1 MSSDLGFILLTTVIG
16 FLSYSTNALLH
27 SGSASHGVS
36 PRDYYLT
43 TDAHWFNQT
52 LDHYSPHDHRK
63 FRQRYYEYL
72 DNFRAPDGPVFMI
85 ICGEGPCSGIAKD
98 YMSVLAKKFEAGVVS
113 LEHRYY
119 GKSYPFNS
127 LATENLRY
135 LSSKQAL
142 FDLAAFRQHY
152 QASLGFKSFM
162 ESYIIMVREF
172 FILWILLMQEALN
185 VKLNRSSDNPWFFFG
200 VSYPGALSAWFRLK
214 FPHLTCGSLASSAV
228 VHAVYDF
235 SAFDQQIGESAGQE
249 CKDALEETNKLLELG
264 LKVNR
269 KAVKALFNATELHVD
284 ADFLYLTADAA
295 VMAFQYGNSNKLCVP
310 LVKAKK
316 NGSDLVETYSKY
328 VRDHCMKVWGLH
340 VRPYNR
346 KHLRNTVVTADS
358 TYRIWWFQVCTELA
372 YFQVA
377 PANNSV
383 RSQQINTEYHLDL
396 CKSLFGKGTY
406 PDVDATNLYYG
417 GHKIAAT
424 KIIFTNGSQDPWR
437 HASKQTSSPEL
448 PSYIMDCHNCGHG
461 TDLRGCPQSPMVIE
475 GKSNNCSSPDVVNK
489 VRQQMVEHIDLWLS
503 ECRGS
508 TRSSK

>member
-1 MSSDLGFILLTTVIG
+1 MSSDLGFILITTVTA
-16 FLSYSTNALLH
+16 FLTYSTNALLH
-27 SGSASHGVS
+27 SGSVSHDVS

-98 YMSVLAKKFEAGVVS
+98 YMS
-113 LEHRYY
+113 
-119 GKSYPFNS
+119 
-127 LATENLRY
+127 
-135 LSSKQAL
+135 
-142 FDLAAFRQHY
+142 
-152 QASLGFKSFM
+152 
-162 ESYIIMVREF
+162 
-172 FILWILLMQEALN
+172 EALN

-228 VHAVYDF
+228 VRAVYDF

-295 VMAFQYGNSNKLCVP
+295 VMAFQYGNSDKLCVP

-489 VRQQMVEHIDLWLS
+489 VRQQMVEHIDFWLS

>member
-1 MSSDLGFILLTTVIG
+1 MSSDLGFILITTVTA

-98 YMSVLAKKFEAGVVS
+98 YMS
-113 LEHRYY
+113 
-119 GKSYPFNS
+119 
-127 LATENLRY
+127 
-135 LSSKQAL
+135 
-142 FDLAAFRQHY
+142 
-152 QASLGFKSFM
+152 
-162 ESYIIMVREF
+162 
-172 FILWILLMQEALN
+172 EALN

-235 SAFDQQIGESAGQE
+235 SAFDQQIAESAGQE
-249 CKDALEETNKLLELG
+249 CKDALQETNKLLEIG

-295 VMAFQYGNSNKLCVP
+295 VMAFQYGNSDKLCVP
-310 LVKAKK
+310 LVEAKE
-316 NGSDLVETYSKY
+316 NGGDLVETYSKY

-346 KHLRNTVVTADS
+346 KHLRNTVITAES

-406 PDVDATNLYYG
+406 PDVDATNMYYG

>member
-1 MSSDLGFILLTTVIG
+1 MSSDLGFILITTVTA
-16 FLSYSTNALLH
+16 FLSYSTSALLH

-98 YMSVLAKKFEAGVVS
+98 YIS
-113 LEHRYY
+113 
-119 GKSYPFNS
+119 
-127 LATENLRY
+127 
-135 LSSKQAL
+135 
-142 FDLAAFRQHY
+142 
-152 QASLGFKSFM
+152 
-162 ESYIIMVREF
+162 
-172 FILWILLMQEALN
+172 EALN

-228 VHAVYDF
+228 VHAVYEF
-235 SAFDQQIGESAGQE
+235 SAFDQQIGESADQE
-249 CKDALEETNKLLELG
+249 CKAALQETNKLLEIG

-295 VMAFQYGNSNKLCVP
+295 VMAFQYGNSDKLCVP
-310 LVKAKK
+310 LVEAKE
-316 NGSDLVETYSKY
+316 NGGDLVETYSKY

-383 RSQQINTEYHLDL
+383 RSQQINTEYHLNL

-406 PDVDATNLYYG
+406 PDVEATNLYYG

>member
-1 MSSDLGFILLTTVIG
+1 MSSDLGFILITTVTA

-152 QASLGFKSFM
+152 QA
-162 ESYIIMVREF
+162 R
-172 FILWILLMQEALN
+172 MQEALN

-235 SAFDQQIGESAGQE
+235 SAFDQQIAESAGQE
-249 CKDALEETNKLLELG
+249 CKDALQETNKLLEIG

-295 VMAFQYGNSNKLCVP
+295 VMAFQYGNSDKLCVP
-310 LVKAKK
+310 LVEAKE
-316 NGSDLVETYSKY
+316 NGGDLVETYSKY

-346 KHLRNTVVTADS
+346 KHLRNTVITAES

-406 PDVDATNLYYG
+406 PDVDATNMYYG

>member
-1 MSSDLGFILLTTVIG
+1 MSSDHGFILITTVITSVTA

-27 SGSASHGVS
+27 SGSVSHDVS

-98 YMSVLAKKFEAGVVS
+98 YMS
-113 LEHRYY
+113 
-119 GKSYPFNS
+119 
-127 LATENLRY
+127 
-135 LSSKQAL
+135 
-142 FDLAAFRQHY
+142 
-152 QASLGFKSFM
+152 
-162 ESYIIMVREF
+162 
-172 FILWILLMQEALN
+172 EALN

-228 VHAVYDF
+228 VRAVYDF

-295 VMAFQYGNSNKLCVP
+295 VMAFQYGNSDKLCVP

>member
-1 MSSDLGFILLTTVIG
+1 MSSDLGFILITTVTA
-16 FLSYSTNALLH
+16 FLTYSTNALLH
-27 SGSASHGVS
+27 SGSVSHDVS

-63 FRQRYYEYL
+63 FRQRYYEYF

-98 YMSVLAKKFEAGVVS
+98 YMS
-113 LEHRYY
+113 
-119 GKSYPFNS
+119 
-127 LATENLRY
+127 
-135 LSSKQAL
+135 
-142 FDLAAFRQHY
+142 
-152 QASLGFKSFM
+152 
-162 ESYIIMVREF
+162 
-172 FILWILLMQEALN
+172 EALN

-228 VHAVYDF
+228 VRAVYDF

-295 VMAFQYGNSNKLCVP
+295 VMAFQYGNSDKLCVP

-489 VRQQMVEHIDLWLS
+489 VRQQMVEHIDFWLS